1 MTEPDRAVRVTKKA
15 GAATSSAGTT
25 LETVLALLEGSP
37 AIGPRERRELASAV
51 FSFARKVNRLPGEIP
66 ARLDIIERLGL
77 ELNAARLGIS
87 IGRLRNLNSL
97 VRKALKITGHTAV
110 TARLD
115 IPLQYPWSACVDLFS
130 DRRTRIALA
139 RLFRIFQVLDIA
151 PAKVS
156 TAAFDGVLRYLRTTG
171 TLRPEANYRELVL
184 AWNRLMTLLLPY
196 RT

>member
-1 MTEPDRAVRVTKKA
+1 MIEPDRAVDVTKEA
-15 GAATSSAGTT
+15 GAAKSGAGAT
-25 LETVLALLEGSP
+25 LETVLGQLEGLP

-51 FSFARKVNRLPGEIP
+51 YSFARKANRLPDEIP
-66 ARLDIIERLGL
+66 ARLDVVERLGR
-77 ELNAARLGIS
+77 ELNAVRHGIS
-87 IGRLRNLNSL
+87 MGRLRNLKSL

-115 IPLQYPWSACVDLFS
+115 IPLQYPWSACVELFS

-156 TAAFDGVLRYLRTTG
+156 TAAFDGVLQYLRTAG
-171 TLRPEANYRELVL
+171 TPRPEANYRELVL
-184 AWNRLMTLLLPY
+184 AWNRFMTLLLPY
-196 RT
+196 RI